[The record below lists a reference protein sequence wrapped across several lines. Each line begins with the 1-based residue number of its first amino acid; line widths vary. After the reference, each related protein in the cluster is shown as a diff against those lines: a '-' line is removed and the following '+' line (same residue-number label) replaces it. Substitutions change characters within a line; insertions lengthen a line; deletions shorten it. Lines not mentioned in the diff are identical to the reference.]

1 MRIRTKPIPGI
12 DPDARILIERLGL
25 YVTDRGAIVAHL
37 RREGY
42 RAIDRAAVEAVLA
55 TYAPSNRFLG
65 QRVANNAEM
74 KKTPEG
80 FVAREAADLSASLSN
95 DAYLGK
101 VTEAIKRHARDW
113 GVSFHHATVLLAN
126 SSVPA

>member
-1 MRIRTKPIPGI
+1 MRVRTKPIPGI
-12 DPDARILIERLGL
+12 DPDARILIERLSL

-42 RAIDRAAVEAVLA
+42 RTITRDAVETVLA

-74 KKTPEG
+74 QKTPEG
-80 FVAREAADLSASLSN
+80 FVAREAADLSARCSN

-101 VTEAIKRHARDW
+101 VTVEINRHANVW
-113 GVSFHHATVLLAN
+113 GVPFHHAMVLLAN